1 MSRQARAKSSSG
13 IYHVILRGIN
23 KQLLFEC
30 QADYDAFLNMLKSAK
45 EKEPCNLFAYCL
57 MPNHVH
63 LLLQITDE
71 TPAHFLKRL
80 AGSYALWFN
89 NKYERT
95 GHLFQNRYL
104 SETVENDAYLLT
116 VIRYIHMNPVKAG
129 LCSSMDDYEYSSCFY
144 YFDPDGLID
153 SQALGEVIDPKRL
166 SVFQKQ
172 NTEDDCLDIDK
183 VKIPDSEVLK
193 TVLEISGCSNISEF
207 QQLPKQKKK
216 EYICCLLKKN
226 VPRRQAS
233 RVTGMSIGIVR
244 RL

>member
-30 QADYDAFLNMLKSAK
+30 RADYDAFLDLLKKAK
-45 EKEPCNLFAYCL
+45 AKDPCSLFAYCL

-63 LLLQITDE
+63 LLIRITDG
-71 TPAHFLKRL
+71 TPSHFLKRL

-129 LCSSMDDYEYSSCFY
+129 LCGSMDDYEYSSCFHY
-144 YFDPDGLID
+144 LDPDGLID
-153 SQALGEVIDPKRL
+153 SQVLGEIIDPKRL

-172 NTEDDCLDIDK
+172 NAEDDCLDIDGTR
-183 VKIPDSEVLK
+183 IPDSEVLK
-193 TVLEISGCSNISEF
+193 AVLEISGCSSISEF
-207 QQLPKQKKK
+207 QQLPKQQKKNH
-216 EYICCLLKKN
+216 ICRLLKRN
-226 VPRRQAS
+226 VSRRQAS
-233 RVTGMSIGIVR
+233 RVTGTSIGIVR

>member
-1 MSRQARAKSSSG
+1 MSRQPRAKSESG
-13 IYHVILRGIN
+13 IYHVILRGVN

-30 QADYDAFLNMLKSAK
+30 SADYDAFLNMLRNAK
-45 EKEPCNLFAYCL
+45 QKDPCNLFAYCL

-63 LLLQITDE
+63 LVLQIADG
-71 TPAHFLKRL
+71 TPAKFLKRL

-104 SETVENDAYLLT
+104 SETVEDDAYLLT
-116 VIRYIHMNPVKAG
+116 VIRYVHMNPVKAG
-129 LCSSMDDYEYSSCFY
+129 LCSAMDDYEYSSCFD

-153 SQALGEVIDPKRL
+153 GRVLGDIIDPKRL
-166 SVFQKQ
+166 GAFQKQ
-172 NTEDDCLDIDK
+172 NCEDDCLDIDK
-183 VKIPDSEVLK
+183 VRIPDSEVLK

-207 QQLPKQKKK
+207 QRLPKQKKNDH
-216 EYICCLLKKN
+216 IRHLLKMH

-233 RVTGMSIGIVR
+233 RVTGTSIGVVR